1 MATLK
6 NVTQNL
12 ISLKESLDNLEE
24 NGMDDEEFEQMLL
37 DGGAFPD
44 YEAGDL
50 VVTYAEILRECRPG
64 DWTAQK
70 DDYTTSEIGDLETQ
84 IKDLET
90 ELEEMAIETTAGYK
104 ITPISKDHYWTSFE
118 DMPLLKDGLNY
129 FIQDEAWSDDLYPL
143 YVCIKEDWGYA
154 KTVVNKNA
162 TKDQINYLINM
173 LRDHYF

>member
-24 NGMDDEEFEQMLL
+24 NGMDEDQFDELL
-37 DGGAFPD
+37 DSGGFPD
-44 YEAGDL
+44 YEADD
-50 VVTYAEILRECRPG
+50 VVYTYSEILKNCNPVKYRS
-64 DWTAQK
+64 DK
-70 DDYTTSEIGDLETQ
+70 SDYTTSEIGDLETQ
-84 IKDLET
+84 IEDLET